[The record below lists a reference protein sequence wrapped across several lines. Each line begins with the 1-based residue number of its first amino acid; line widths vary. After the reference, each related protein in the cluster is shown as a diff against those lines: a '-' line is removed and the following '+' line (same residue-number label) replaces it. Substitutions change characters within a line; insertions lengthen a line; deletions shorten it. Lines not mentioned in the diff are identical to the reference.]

1 MRRFLTTLMI
11 LLVVLVAGFSA
22 LVLLVN
28 PNDFRAYMVQ
38 QVAARS
44 EYQLQLDGP
53 LRWHVWPQLS
63 ILSGRMTLTA
73 RGASEPLVRAD
84 NMRLDVALWPLL
96 SHQLH
101 VKQVMLKGGV
111 IQLTPQ
117 TEAVRSD
124 DAPVAPKDNT
134 LPDVAEDRGW
144 SFDIRSLRVADS
156 VLVFQHENDDQVTVR
171 DIRLNMEQDAEHRGT
186 FDFSGRVNRDQRDLA
201 LSFSGT
207 VDASDYPHNLTAGIE
222 QLRWQLQGADLPAQ
236 GIEGQ
241 GQLQAQWQ
249 EAQKRLSFNHLNL
262 TANDS
267 SLTGHVQVTLADQP
281 EWQIDLRSSKLNLDN
296 LLPHHSAVA
305 QTGGAVS
312 QGQNT
317 LPLTRPV
324 IASRVGA
331 PPYQGLQ
338 SFTAEI
344 ALQADSV
351 RWRGMDF
358 TQVSTKMSN
367 QAGLLDI
374 TELQGKLADGE
385 MSLPGTLDA
394 RTASPRI
401 EFHPRLNHVEIG
413 TILKAFNYP
422 ISLTGKMSLV
432 GDFSGADIDAEAFRH
447 SWKGKAHVDM
457 SNTRLEGMNFQQLVQ
472 QAVERSGGDAQQSQ
486 ENMDNA
492 TRLDRFTTDLT
503 LNKGTLTLD
512 DMVGQSSMLALTGS
526 GTLDLVKQSCDT
538 QFNLRVL
545 GGWNGDSNLITF
557 LKEKPVPLRV
567 YGKWQEL
574 NYTLQ
579 VDQLLRK
586 HLQDEAKRRLNDWAD
601 RNKDTRNGKDVKKL
615 LNKL

>member
-44 EYQLQLDGP
+44 GYQLQLDGP

-73 RGASEPLVRAD
+73 QGASEPLVRAD

-117 TEAVRSD
+117 TEAVRRD
-124 DAPVAPKDNT
+124 DAPVAPQDNT

-156 VLVFQHENDDQVTVR
+156 VLVFQHENDEQVTVR
-171 DIRLNMEQDAEHRGT
+171 DIHLNMEQDAEHRGT
-186 FDFSGRVNRDQRDLA
+186 FDFSGRVNRDQRDLS

-207 VDASDYPHNLTAGIE
+207 VDASDYPHKLTAGIE

-241 GQLQAQWQ
+241 GQFQAQWQ
-249 EAQKRLSFNHLNL
+249 EAQKRLSFNQLNL

-267 SLTGHVQVTLADQP
+267 SLSGHVQVTLSERP
-281 EWQIDLRSSKLNLDN
+281 EWQITLQSDKLNLDT
-296 LLPHHSAVA
+296 LLPHHNTVA
-305 QTGGAVS
+305 QTNGAAS
-312 QGQNT
+312 QGQNA

-324 IASRVGA
+324 IASRVDA

-338 SFTAEI
+338 SFTAAI

-358 TQVSTKMSN
+358 TQVSAKMSN

-374 TELQGKLADGE
+374 TELQGKLADGQL
-385 MSLPGTLDA
+385 SLPGTLDA
-394 RTASPRI
+394 RTTSPRVV
-401 EFHPRLNHVEIG
+401 FHPRLSQVEIG

-422 ISLTGKMSLV
+422 ISLTGKMTLV
-432 GDFSGADIDAEAFRH
+432 GDFSGADIDALAFRH

-472 QAVERSGGDAQQSQ
+472 QAVVRSGGDAQQSQ

-492 TRLDRFTTDLT
+492 TQLDHFTTDLT

-512 DMVGQSSMLALTGS
+512 DMRGQSSMLALTGS
-526 GTLDLVKQSCDT
+526 GTLNLVEQSCDT
-538 QFNLRVL
+538 EFNLRVL
-545 GGWNGDSNLITF
+545 DGWSGDSNLITF
-557 LKEKPVPLRV
+557 LQETPVPLRV
-567 YGKWQEL
+567 YGKWQAL

-615 LNKL
+615 LDKL

>member
-1 MRRFLTTLMI
+1 
-11 LLVVLVAGFSA
+11 
-22 LVLLVN
+22 
-28 PNDFRAYMVQ
+28 
-38 QVAARS
+38 
-44 EYQLQLDGP
+44 
-53 LRWHVWPQLS
+53 
-63 ILSGRMTLTA
+63 
-73 RGASEPLVRAD
+73 
-84 NMRLDVALWPLL
+84 
-96 SHQLH
+96 
-101 VKQVMLKGGV
+101 
-111 IQLTPQ
+111 
-117 TEAVRSD
+117 
-124 DAPVAPKDNT
+124 
-134 LPDVAEDRGW
+134 
-144 SFDIRSLRVADS
+144 
-156 VLVFQHENDDQVTVR
+156 
-171 DIRLNMEQDAEHRGT
+171 
-186 FDFSGRVNRDQRDLA
+186 
-201 LSFSGT
+201 
-207 VDASDYPHNLTAGIE
+207 
-222 QLRWQLQGADLPAQ
+222 
-236 GIEGQ
+236 
-241 GQLQAQWQ
+241 
-249 EAQKRLSFNHLNL
+249 
-262 TANDS
+262 
-267 SLTGHVQVTLADQP
+267 VQVTLAEQP

-557 LKEKPVPLRV
+557 LKETPVPLRV

>member
-1 MRRFLTTLMI
+1 M
-11 LLVVLVAGFSA
+11 
-22 LVLLVN
+22 
-28 PNDFRAYMVQ
+28 
-38 QVAARS
+38 
-44 EYQLQLDGP
+44 
-53 LRWHVWPQLS
+53 
-63 ILSGRMTLTA
+63 
-73 RGASEPLVRAD
+73 
-84 NMRLDVALWPLL
+84 
-96 SHQLH
+96 
-101 VKQVMLKGGV
+101 K
-111 IQLTPQ
+111 
-117 TEAVRSD
+117 
-124 DAPVAPKDNT
+124 
-134 LPDVAEDRGW
+134 
-144 SFDIRSLRVADS
+144 
-156 VLVFQHENDDQVTVR
+156 NDDQVTVR

-267 SLTGHVQVTLADQP
+267 SLTGHVQVTLAEQP

-344 ALQADSV
+344 VLQADSASTGGEWTLPRFRRRCLIRPDCWISPSCRGNWPTERYRCPARLTPAPPV
-351 RWRGMDF
+351 RASS
-358 TQVSTKMSN
+358 ST
-367 QAGLLDI
+367 
-374 TELQGKLADGE
+374 LAST
-385 MSLPGTLDA
+385 ML
-394 RTASPRI
+394 
-401 EFHPRLNHVEIG
+401 RLG
-413 TILKAFNYP
+413 NYPEKPLIIP

-538 QFNLRVL
+538 QFNLRC
-545 GGWNGDSNLITF
+545 
-557 LKEKPVPLRV
+557 
-567 YGKWQEL
+567 
-574 NYTLQ
+574 
-579 VDQLLRK
+579 
-586 HLQDEAKRRLNDWAD
+586 DWAAG
-601 RNKDTRNGKDVKKL
+601 TAIAT
-615 LNKL
+615 

>member
-267 SLTGHVQVTLADQP
+267 SLTGHVQVTLAEQP
-281 EWQIDLRSSKLNLDN
+281 EWQIDLRSSRLNLDN
-296 LLPHHSAVA
+296 LLPHHSTVA

-331 PPYQGLQ
+331 PPYRDVYKRQ
-338 SFTAEI
+338 
-344 ALQADSV
+344 
-351 RWRGMDF
+351 
-358 TQVSTKMSN
+358 
-367 QAGLLDI
+367 
-374 TELQGKLADGE
+374 E

-557 LKEKPVPLRV
+557 LKETPVPLRV

>member
-11 LLVVLVAGFSA
+11 FLVVLVAGFSA

-267 SLTGHVQVTLADQP
+267 SLTGHVQVTLAEQP
-281 EWQIDLRSSKLNLDN
+281 EWQIDLQSSKLNLDN
-296 LLPHHSAVA
+296 LLPHHSTVA

-312 QGQNT
+312 HRDEMKLISDAFDSEYFATKVKDTNGVYVVPAFT
-317 LPLTRPV
+317 GLGAPYWDPYARGAIFGLTRGV
-324 IASRVGA
+324 NSNHIIRATLESIA
-331 PPYQGLQ
+331 YQTRDVLE
-338 SFTAEI
+338 AM
-344 ALQADSV
+344 QADSGIRLHALRVDGGAVANNFLMQFQSDILGTRVERPEV
-351 RWRGMDF
+351 REVTALGAAYL
-358 TQVSTKMSN
+358 
-367 QAGLLDI
+367 AGLAVGYWQNLD
-374 TELQGKLADGE
+374 ELQEKAVIE
-385 MSLPGTLDA
+385 REFRPG
-394 RTASPRI
+394 I
-401 EFHPRLNHVEIG
+401 ETTERNYRYSG
-413 TILKAFNYP
+413 WKKA
-422 ISLTGKMSLV
+422 
-432 GDFSGADIDAEAFRH
+432 
-447 SWKGKAHVDM
+447 
-457 SNTRLEGMNFQQLVQ
+457 
-472 QAVERSGGDAQQSQ
+472 
-486 ENMDNA
+486 
-492 TRLDRFTTDLT
+492 
-503 LNKGTLTLD
+503 
-512 DMVGQSSMLALTGS
+512 
-526 GTLDLVKQSCDT
+526 VKRAMAWEEHD
-538 QFNLRVL
+538 
-545 GGWNGDSNLITF
+545 
-557 LKEKPVPLRV
+557 K
-567 YGKWQEL
+567 
-574 NYTLQ
+574 
-579 VDQLLRK
+579 
-586 HLQDEAKRRLNDWAD
+586 
-601 RNKDTRNGKDVKKL
+601 
-615 LNKL
+615 

>member
-1 MRRFLTTLMI
+1 M
-11 LLVVLVAGFSA
+11 
-22 LVLLVN
+22 
-28 PNDFRAYMVQ
+28 
-38 QVAARS
+38 
-44 EYQLQLDGP
+44 
-53 LRWHVWPQLS
+53 
-63 ILSGRMTLTA
+63 
-73 RGASEPLVRAD
+73 
-84 NMRLDVALWPLL
+84 
-96 SHQLH
+96 
-101 VKQVMLKGGV
+101 

-117 TEAVRSD
+117 TEAVRRD
-124 DAPVAPKDNT
+124 DAPVAPQDNT

-156 VLVFQHENDDQVTVR
+156 VLVFQHENDEQVTVR
-171 DIRLNMEQDAEHRGT
+171 DIHLNMEQDAEHRGT
-186 FDFSGRVNRDQRDLA
+186 FDFSGRVNRDQRDLS

-207 VDASDYPHNLTAGIE
+207 VDASDYPHKLTAGIE

-241 GQLQAQWQ
+241 GQFQAQWQ
-249 EAQKRLSFNHLNL
+249 EAQKRLSFNQLNL

-267 SLTGHVQVTLADQP
+267 SLSGHVQVTLSERP
-281 EWQIDLRSSKLNLDN
+281 EWQITLQSGKLNLDT
-296 LLPHHSAVA
+296 LLPHHNTVA
-305 QTGGAVS
+305 QTNGAAS
-312 QGQNT
+312 QGQNA

-324 IASRVGA
+324 IASRVDA

-338 SFTAEI
+338 SFTAAI

-358 TQVSTKMSN
+358 TQVSAKMSN

-374 TELQGKLADGE
+374 TELQGKLADGQL
-385 MSLPGTLDA
+385 SLPGTLDA
-394 RTASPRI
+394 RTTSPRVV
-401 EFHPRLNHVEIG
+401 FHPRLSQVEIG

-432 GDFSGADIDAEAFRH
+432 GDFSGADIDALAFRH

-472 QAVERSGGDAQQSQ
+472 QAVVRSGGDAQQSQ

-492 TRLDRFTTDLT
+492 TQLDRFTTDLT

-512 DMVGQSSMLALTGS
+512 DMSGQSSMLALTGS
-526 GTLDLVKQSCDT
+526 GTLNLVEQSCDT
-538 QFNLRVL
+538 EFNLRVL
-545 GGWNGDSNLITF
+545 DGWSGDSNLITF
-557 LKEKPVPLRV
+557 LQETPVPLRV
-567 YGKWQEL
+567 YGKWQAL

-615 LNKL
+615 LDKL

>member
-134 LPDVAEDRGW
+134 LPDVAEDRG
-144 SFDIRSLRVADS
+144 
-156 VLVFQHENDDQVTVR
+156 
-171 DIRLNMEQDAEHRGT
+171 T

-267 SLTGHVQVTLADQP
+267 SLTGHVQVTLAEQP
-281 EWQIDLRSSKLNLDN
+281 EWQIDLQSSKLNLDN

-557 LKEKPVPLRV
+557 LKETPVPLRV

-586 HLQDEAKRRLNDWAD
+586 HLQDEAKRRLNDWAE

-615 LNKL
+615 LDKL